1 MSANDL
7 SYLLSYAYDR
17 AMVSADPADVRPIR
31 RAFGKAI
38 RALASGDIA
47 PALLLVNR
55 WP

>member
-17 AMVSADPADVRPIR
+17 AMSSAAPDDVRPIR
-31 RAFGKAI
+31 RAFGRAV
-38 RALASGDIA
+38 RALGVGDTGPA
-47 PALLLVNR
+47 ALLVAR